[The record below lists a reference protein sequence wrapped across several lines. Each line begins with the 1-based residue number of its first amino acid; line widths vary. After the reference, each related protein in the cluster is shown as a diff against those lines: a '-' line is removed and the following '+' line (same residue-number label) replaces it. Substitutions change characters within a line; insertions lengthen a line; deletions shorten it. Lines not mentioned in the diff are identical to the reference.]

1 MERETADTFS
11 LSASTTEVVT
21 ASSDR
26 SGPTMLVPPE
36 TLRMT
41 GVPSLGSMEARS
53 IPLVSMSA
61 SVYGRRGSTVFHG
74 SSSLLVG
81 PRK

>member
-11 LSASTTEVVT
+11 LAASTTDVVM

-26 SGPTMLVPPE
+26 AGPTMLVPPE
-36 TLRMT
+36 TLRMM
-41 GVPSLGSMEARS
+41 GVSTSGSMEDRR

-61 SVYGRRGSTVFHG
+61 SVYGISGFTVLHG
-74 SSSLLVG
+74 FSSLLVG